1 MEGTALTEARRHRV
15 GMWEA
20 ESSGGLR
27 TRKAG
32 WCWGEGRGGGNV
44 GGAGGP
50 HCQHQDAEGRGPQ
63 GPD

>member
-27 TRKAG
+27 TEG
-32 WCWGEGRGGGNV
+32 WLVLGGGEGRVECGRG
-44 GGAGGP
+44 GGP

-63 GPD
+63 GPG